1 MNMIYYQVSIT
12 LRYNLNM
19 FLNKNIKVNFLD
31 NIIFCTLRSLIST
44 LGDNSIMEH

>member
-19 FLNKNIKVNFLD
+19 FLNKNVKVNFLD
-31 NIIFCTLRSLIST
+31 NIIFRTLRHLIST